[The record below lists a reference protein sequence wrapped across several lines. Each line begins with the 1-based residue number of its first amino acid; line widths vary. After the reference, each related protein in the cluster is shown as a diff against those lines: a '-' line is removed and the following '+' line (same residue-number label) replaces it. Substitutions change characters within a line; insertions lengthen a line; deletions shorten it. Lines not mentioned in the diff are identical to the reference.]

1 MLAKITR
8 SLYRHKVRE
17 CIRIGYIPGNW
28 NEKYV
33 VKKPYLNKKKITRL
47 HRRGELGDYI
57 LNNVRHHYKNSVI
70 EFENCDENE
79 KEELINEGFSCLR
92 AINEVSH
99 RIQYQTMGILS

>member
-1 MLAKITR
+1 MYKDWIHPWKLEWKI
-8 SLYRHKVRE
+8 
-17 CIRIGYIPGNW
+17 CC
-28 NEKYV
+28 
-33 VKKPYLNKKKITRL
+33 KKTLFKQKKITRL

-99 RIQYQTMGILS
+99 RIQYQTIGILS